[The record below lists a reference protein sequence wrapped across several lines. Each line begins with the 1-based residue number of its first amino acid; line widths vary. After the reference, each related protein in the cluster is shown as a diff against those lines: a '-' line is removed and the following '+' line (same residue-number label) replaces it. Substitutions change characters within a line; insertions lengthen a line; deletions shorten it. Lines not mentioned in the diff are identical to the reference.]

1 MMRRTMIVGMLA
13 LSFLLTAS
21 PALAHST
28 KGRVKVDLSDE
39 IPTMDAFAY
48 FIESH
53 VNRERFADTGEP
65 FRDRYIVDR
74 FSSMEQYGSS
84 ATVRFVVLDKNGDRR
99 FEDSMT
105 FQRSPGGT
113 WEYLAPD
120 GRRVKV
126 YTYISKST
134 YHYRTF
140 IKPLGWLIPGV
151 AAFIIGSAA
160 MKRIRSWYRRRAA
173 PQPAPEA

>member
-13 LSFLLTAS
+13 LPFLLSAS
-21 PALAHST
+21 QAAAHST

-140 IKPLGWLIPGV
+140 IKPLGWLIPAV